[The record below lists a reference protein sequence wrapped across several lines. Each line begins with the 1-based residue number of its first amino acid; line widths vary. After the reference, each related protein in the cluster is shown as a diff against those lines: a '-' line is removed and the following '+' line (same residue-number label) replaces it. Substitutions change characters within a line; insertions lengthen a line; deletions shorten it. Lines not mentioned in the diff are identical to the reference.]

1 MHGSIARKSA
11 SPSSPA
17 AADVSRRFNE
27 EGCVRLQ
34 GLLPA
39 SRLAG
44 AREEILEQVERSL
57 GASGYGRLR
66 KLPVFQQITRLG
78 AAVKPR
84 ALQDVLL
91 TPALL
96 SLVAELG
103 DPALS
108 TQADIQFLLSPP
120 LQGDW
125 TLQGLNWHVD
135 VATASPDRLPG
146 IQVFFLLDDVAP
158 RGGATLALARS
169 HRSEVRTA
177 ARGTALRSALRAG
190 ADADHLRQLGVE
202 VVEMCGR
209 AGDVFLMDMRVMHTP
224 SINASKNLRMMA
236 TTRFLR
242 QG

>member
-11 SPSSPA
+11 SPSSPV
-17 AADVSRRFNE
+17 AADVSRRFSE
-27 EGCVRLQ
+27 EGCVRLR
-34 GLLPA
+34 GFLPA

-57 GASGYGRLR
+57 GASGYERLR

-103 DPALS
+103 DSALS

-135 VATASPDRLPG
+135 VATASPGKMRVRMKSSSSAGGAVSTRATTPRKEPEDPDEPG
-146 IQVFFLLDDVAP
+146 GRGAGKLLDSGEGAVAP
-158 RGGATLALARS
+158 QDSEGA
-169 HRSEVRTA
+169 
-177 ARGTALRSALRAG
+177 
-190 ADADHLRQLGVE
+190 
-202 VVEMCGR
+202 C
-209 AGDVFLMDMRVMHTP
+209 
-224 SINASKNLRMMA
+224 
-236 TTRFLR
+236 
-242 QG
+242 